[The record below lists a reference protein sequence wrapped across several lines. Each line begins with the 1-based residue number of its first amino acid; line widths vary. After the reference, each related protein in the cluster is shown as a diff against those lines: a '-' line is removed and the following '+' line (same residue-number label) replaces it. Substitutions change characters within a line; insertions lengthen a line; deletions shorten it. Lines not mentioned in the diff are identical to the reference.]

1 MNLPNK
7 ITTVRIALIPVMVT
21 FYLLPF
27 AWSKLVAALVFVIAA
42 CTDFIDGYIARSR
55 NLVTDLGKFL
65 DPIADKCLLLAA
77 VILLVADG
85 TIVAP
90 YAQIVAVIILGRE
103 LIISAFRQIA
113 ATKNVVMAADKWGK
127 LKTVFQDVSL
137 AAFMLLAYLHTGLNF
152 SISGPVYV
160 LAVISYAL
168 LVVAT
173 VLTIVSAINYIIKNK
188 KVFADESVENV
199 DENIVDNVFVENKED
214 QLVDG
219 EVESKEESVEG
230 VEKTED
236 ENKN

>member
-7 ITTVRIALIPVMVT
+7 ITTVRIALIPAMVA

-27 AWSKLVAALVFVIAA
+27 AWSKLVAALVFIVAA

-77 VILLVADG
+77 VILLIADG

-90 YAQIVAVIILGRE
+90 YAQIVAIIILGRE

-127 LKTVFQDVSL
+127 LKTVFQDVCL
-137 AAFMLLAYLHTGLNF
+137 AAFMFLAYLHNGLNF

-188 KVFADESVENV
+188 KVFVNESV
-199 DENIVDNVFVENKED
+199 DAAENIDTNFAVENKEEE
-214 QLVDG
+214 QLVNE
-219 EVESKEESVEG
+219 EVESKEAVEG